1 MTMARDYA
9 RAWAATPQ
17 GREWLR
23 YFAEHAHTE
32 EQRRAA
38 AELME
43 DTMPDRLTPPDP
55 SQRGIAEA
63 IDHADLMARGHGL
76 GSNADNFARLPDR
89 GRADPLA
96 IIVIGAAV
104 SFGVV
109 LGAIL
114 RGMWG

>member
-38 AELME
+38 AEMME
-43 DTMPDRLTPPDP
+43 EGMR
-55 SQRGIAEA
+55 EA
-63 IDHADLMARGHGL
+63 
-76 GSNADNFARLPDR
+76 
-89 GRADPLA
+89 GRKAKGGCA
-96 IIVIGAAV
+96 
-104 SFGVV
+104 
-109 LGAIL
+109 
-114 RGMWG
+114 

>member
-38 AELME
+38 AEMME
-43 DTMPDRLTPPDP
+43 EGMR
-55 SQRGIAEA
+55 EA
-63 IDHADLMARGHGL
+63 
-76 GSNADNFARLPDR
+76 
-89 GRADPLA
+89 GRKAKGDCA
-96 IIVIGAAV
+96 
-104 SFGVV
+104 
-109 LGAIL
+109 
-114 RGMWG
+114 